1 MEESDQEERPLDQWP
16 EGSAANV
23 ENIQISLRGP
33 SPPPP
38 ERIRG
43 NSAGKPKRKRKLTKK
58 QIQKLEAVANTMSK
72 MRGGKRKTK
81 RRTRRKNKR
90 TKRRKRR
97 KNKRTKRGSG
107 AVFSAQTYEPY
118 ALLDHATPPSPLRS
132 PPPPLLPDPA
142 AVIMIDDDMRRGP
155 PWMKNKIRN
164 WLEEQRRDE
173 RRITRERYEEFIQ
186 RVETWNHQ
194 PHIQRLREREQRER
208 DREQRERVQNRL
220 NPPPSSGGVRRKRKG
235 TKRKGTKR
243 KGY

>member
-1 MEESDQEERPLDQWP
+1 MPESDQEEDVLYQWP

-58 QIQKLEAVANTMSK
+58 QIQKLKAAANTMSK

-97 KNKRTKRGSG
+97 KNKRTHRGDG

-118 ALLDHATPPSPLRS
+118 THESDHATPPSPLRS

-142 AVIMIDDDMRRGP
+142 AVVMIDDDMRRGP

-173 RRITRERYEEFIQ
+173 HRITRERYEEFIQ
-186 RVETWNHQ
+186 RVETWNRQ
-194 PHIQRLREREQRER
+194 PHIQRLRERE
-208 DREQRERVQNRL
+208 QNRL

-235 TKRKGTKR
+235 TKRKG
-243 KGY
+243 Y